1 MTIDLKWLL
10 PFTAP
15 FIVALLLRL
24 LVLVTG
30 ASYNPDLALVYSGV
44 LGLML
49 GFLLFM
55 FALEIGPL
63 YPIRIGKKGE
73 TDE

>member
-15 FIVALLLRL
+15 FIVTLLFRL

-30 ASYNPDLALVYSGV
+30 ASYNPDLALVFSTSV
-44 LGLML
+44 GLML
-49 GFLLFM
+49 GFLITM
-55 FALEIGPL
+55 FVIEVGPL
-63 YPIRIGKKGE
+63 YPIRIGKKE
-73 TDE
+73 KQND